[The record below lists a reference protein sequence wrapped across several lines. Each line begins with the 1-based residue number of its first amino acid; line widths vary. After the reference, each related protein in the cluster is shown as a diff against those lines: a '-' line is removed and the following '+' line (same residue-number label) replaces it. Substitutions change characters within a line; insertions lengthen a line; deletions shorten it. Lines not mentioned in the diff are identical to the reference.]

1 VAKATSSL
9 EYMWPRATIEL
20 YMNKRMIIKIAGRVI
35 AVGIAG
41 LAATYGLVLT
51 PEQQALLG
59 VMLEGVLSL

>member
-1 VAKATSSL
+1 MAKATRSL

-20 YMNKRMIIKIAGRVI
+20 DMNKRMIIKIAGKVI

>member
-1 VAKATSSL
+1 
-9 EYMWPRATIEL
+9 
-20 YMNKRMIIKIAGRVI
+20 MNKRMIIKIAGRVI